1 MADSASNLALI
12 VKNLARC
19 SKRPQPDV
27 PIFLADAV
35 GKSTIRK
42 EPPVRSETSGQTRA
56 RSTYGRDRTLNAC
69 GGIALSETSKNR
81 CIELRIARAYMRLA
95 FVSQRGDGAKAVSLG
110 RFGGYEVLLVE
121 LAKGG
126 TDADT
131 QLWIELYDHNLQH
144 GLDSCSCTDIEE
156 ATIAARELIT
166 RARQLNVEVQ
176 PDLGKGQNDV

>member
-1 MADSASNLALI
+1 MAH
-12 VKNLARC
+12 
-19 SKRPQPDV
+19 
-27 PIFLADAV
+27 
-35 GKSTIRK
+35 
-42 EPPVRSETSGQTRA
+42 
-56 RSTYGRDRTLNAC
+56 RTLNAY
-69 GGIALSETSKNR
+69 GGIALSETSKSR

-121 LAKGG
+121 LAKGS
-126 TDADT
+126 TTTDT

>member
-19 SKRPQPDV
+19 SKRAQPDAS
-27 PIFLADAV
+27 IFLV
-35 GKSTIRK
+35 K
-42 EPPVRSETSGQTRA
+42 A
-56 RSTYGRDRTLNAC
+56 RSVNPRSRDSLVRILDRADRAHHCRITACTTLNAY
-69 GGIALSETSKNR
+69 GGMALSEASKNR

-95 FVSQRGDGAKAVSLG
+95 LVSQRGDGAKAVSLG

-121 LAKGG
+121 LEKCSTA
-126 TDADT
+126 TDT

-144 GLDSCSCTDIEE
+144 GLDSCSCTDLEE

-166 RARQLNVEVQ
+166 RARQLNAEVQ
-176 PDLGKGQNDV
+176 PDLGK